1 MKRNVLVVVSSNNYL
16 ARIVTQAAR
25 QTGRGVTIADSTQQ
39 IFKMLSLGL
48 ANVDI
53 VILEICASLHSLAIL
68 EALSYSQAAPP
79 VIALVEVDEAE
90 ATPIVRRHGAAA
102 CLRKP
107 FGTDELATL
116 IDKVYASACQSNS
129 LTCDKWGHVLARKL
143 RKSQPEFAPMQSRA
157 LDNTISNGSENSSC
171 AETTIPFRRSNESGL
186 PPGRGRRET
195 RPFLPSH
202 DPSVPANRA
211 NGNEAI
217 LQRAAAANS
226 QQ

>member
-25 QTGRGVTIADSTQQ
+25 QTGRGVTMADSTQQ

-48 ANVDI
+48 VNVDI

-143 RKSQPEFAPMQSRA
+143 RKSQPELAPMQSRA
-157 LDNTISNGSENSSC
+157 L
-171 AETTIPFRRSNESGL
+171 
-186 PPGRGRRET
+186 GRGRRET

-211 NGNEAI
+211 NGGEAI